1 MLIAKMNDSYETI
14 TNMAERVWLMERA
27 RIVVSIE
34 REMKDV
40 ELAEKYKYWVLDA
53 TGAKEFQVPL

>member
-1 MLIAKMNDSYETI
+1 
-14 TNMAERVWLMERA
+14 MAERVWLMERA